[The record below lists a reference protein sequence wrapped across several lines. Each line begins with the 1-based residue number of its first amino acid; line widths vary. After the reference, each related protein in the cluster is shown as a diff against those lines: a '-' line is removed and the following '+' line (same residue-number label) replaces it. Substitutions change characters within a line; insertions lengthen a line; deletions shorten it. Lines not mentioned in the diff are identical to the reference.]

1 VQADGGELRVEG
13 HDVRQEPEV
22 VRGLIGLAGQY
33 AAVEPT
39 MTGREN
45 LEMIARLFGQSR
57 RDAKSNAVRVL
68 AQFGL
73 SEAADRLVRTYSG
86 GMRRKLDLG
95 ASLVGEPRILLLDE
109 PTTGLDPRARIE
121 LWDAIWRSGPP
132 SRTSPSGTPSSTRS
146 SSPSP
151 ASRWI
156 PRRSPR
162 SVEAGVPL
170 GERKTVNPQRSP
182 EPPSTTSHRKET
194 TVAIAAPALPRAPA
208 AHRASL
214 SSSTFVIARRGALK
228 FLRTPQLVV
237 VGTLQ
242 GAMFLLIF
250 RYVFGGA
257 ISSGGLSY
265 VNFLVPG
272 FITSSVLFGGM
283 GSASAVA
290 EDLQAGFIDR
300 LRSLPIPRS
309 SVLTGRVLADMAMLV
324 WSLIITTAIGFA
336 VGFRL
341 HGSVPAALGAFAL
354 CVAFGLAFDWLF
366 IALGMISGTPQAAQG
381 IGFMV
386 FPFTFISSAYV
397 PVSSM
402 PGWLQSFAANQPV
415 TMMVKSV
422 RALTEGQAATAALGH
437 PAGYFVVRS
446 LLWAAAMVVAFA
458 PLAVARYPPGL
469 KSKAARLGGKRA

>member
-1 VQADGGELRVEG
+1 
-13 HDVRQEPEV
+13 
-22 VRGLIGLAGQY
+22 
-33 AAVEPT
+33 
-39 MTGREN
+39 M
-45 LEMIARLFGQSR
+45 
-57 RDAKSNAVRVL
+57 
-68 AQFGL
+68 
-73 SEAADRLVRTYSG
+73 
-86 GMRRKLDLG
+86 
-95 ASLVGEPRILLLDE
+95 
-109 PTTGLDPRARIE
+109 
-121 LWDAIWRSGPP
+121 
-132 SRTSPSGTPSSTRS
+132 
-146 SSPSP
+146 
-151 ASRWI
+151 
-156 PRRSPR
+156 
-162 SVEAGVPL
+162 
-170 GERKTVNPQRSP
+170 
-182 EPPSTTSHRKET
+182 
-194 TVAIAAPALPRAPA
+194 AIAAPVLPRAPA

-214 SSSTFVIARRGALK
+214 TSSTFVIARRGALK

-366 IALGMISGTPQAAQG
+366 IPAGHDDGQLGPGPHGGPGRDRGARPPGGLLRRPLPALGGRDGRGVRTPRRG
-381 IGFMV
+381 
-386 FPFTFISSAYV
+386 
-397 PVSSM
+397 
-402 PGWLQSFAANQPV
+402 
-415 TMMVKSV
+415 
-422 RALTEGQAATAALGH
+422 
-437 PAGYFVVRS
+437 
-446 LLWAAAMVVAFA
+446 
-458 PLAVARYPPGL
+458 PLPPGL
-469 KSKAARLGGKRA
+469 RPGPRG

>member
-1 VQADGGELRVEG
+1 
-13 HDVRQEPEV
+13 
-22 VRGLIGLAGQY
+22 
-33 AAVEPT
+33 
-39 MTGREN
+39 M
-45 LEMIARLFGQSR
+45 
-57 RDAKSNAVRVL
+57 
-68 AQFGL
+68 
-73 SEAADRLVRTYSG
+73 
-86 GMRRKLDLG
+86 
-95 ASLVGEPRILLLDE
+95 
-109 PTTGLDPRARIE
+109 
-121 LWDAIWRSGPP
+121 
-132 SRTSPSGTPSSTRS
+132 
-146 SSPSP
+146 
-151 ASRWI
+151 
-156 PRRSPR
+156 
-162 SVEAGVPL
+162 
-170 GERKTVNPQRSP
+170 
-182 EPPSTTSHRKET
+182 
-194 TVAIAAPALPRAPA
+194 AIAAPALPRAPA

-214 SSSTFVIARRGALK
+214 TSSTFVIAKRGALK

-300 LRSLPIPRS
+300 LRSLPIPRG
-309 SVLTGRVLADMAMLV
+309 SVLTGRVVADMAMLV

-341 HGSVPAALGAFAL
+341 HGSVPGALGAFAL
-354 CVAFGLAFDWLF
+354 CIAFGFAFDWLF

-402 PGWLQSFAANQPV
+402 PGWLQAFAANQPV
-415 TMMVKSV
+415 TMMVNSV
-422 RALTEGQAATAALGH
+422 RALTQGQAATAALGH

-458 PLAVARYPPGL
+458 PLAVARYRRG
-469 KSKAARLGGKRA
+469 

>member
-1 VQADGGELRVEG
+1 
-13 HDVRQEPEV
+13 
-22 VRGLIGLAGQY
+22 
-33 AAVEPT
+33 
-39 MTGREN
+39 M
-45 LEMIARLFGQSR
+45 
-57 RDAKSNAVRVL
+57 
-68 AQFGL
+68 
-73 SEAADRLVRTYSG
+73 
-86 GMRRKLDLG
+86 
-95 ASLVGEPRILLLDE
+95 
-109 PTTGLDPRARIE
+109 
-121 LWDAIWRSGPP
+121 
-132 SRTSPSGTPSSTRS
+132 
-146 SSPSP
+146 
-151 ASRWI
+151 
-156 PRRSPR
+156 
-162 SVEAGVPL
+162 
-170 GERKTVNPQRSP
+170 
-182 EPPSTTSHRKET
+182 
-194 TVAIAAPALPRAPA
+194 AIAAPALPAAPP
-208 AHRASL
+208 AHRANL
-214 SSSTFVIARRGALK
+214 TSSTFVIAKRGALK

-242 GAMFLLIF
+242 GAMFLLVF

-272 FITSSVLFGGM
+272 FVTSSVLFGGM

-309 SVLTGRVLADMAMLV
+309 SVLTGRVVADMAMLV
-324 WSLIITTAIGFA
+324 WSLIITSAIGFA

-354 CVAFGLAFDWLF
+354 CIAFGFAFDWLF

-415 TMMVKSV
+415 TMMVNSV
-422 RALTEGQAATAALGH
+422 RALTEGQAAAATLGH

-458 PLAVARYPPGL
+458 PLAVARYRRG
-469 KSKAARLGGKRA
+469 